1 MNEERLFEVLG
12 DVGDDL
18 IVMAEHKRFV
28 SPWRKWGQTAAILA
42 VVVCLGV
49 LALPYFPMGCGSA
62 SESAAQVTMEYAVEE
77 SACEEEFEEACEV
90 FDTTVEETVEEAE
103 PQQSADGGKMKQ
115 PGALTKAVCRGTYF
129 YLEPVKE
136 DMGVPPLGEELGLIT
151 DAEDPALISCR
162 VFTVPYSTWFT
173 NYAVNGLPVTQ
184 MVVVQTP
191 SGYRYGTTCNEKV
204 VSRYTVDD
212 VRLALNK
219 ENYQW
224 LADTFVLPIERQGG
238 VQFREAAELSSEEL
252 HTMFLASVSMNTGVT
267 VCDYWYDDKDT
278 YIVPVSDVKWRLAR
292 FLDEGYA
299 YKPEETTH
307 YDRELDALVF
317 DIEELSWKQE
327 TVTVRAAELLDENV
341 LWMLI
346 SLPDQKGVTKEY
358 CIRFDED
365 SWRYEY
371 INEISPEGSH

>member
-1 MNEERLFEVLG
+1 MNEERLFEALG

-18 IVMAEHKRFV
+18 LVMAENKKFV

-49 LALPYFPMGCGSA
+49 LALPYFPIGCGSS
-62 SESAAQVTMEYAVEE
+62 SESAAQVTMECTVEE
-77 SACEEEFEEACEV
+77 SAVWEEVEEA
-90 FDTTVEETVEEAE
+90 FDECVEETVEEIVEAE
-103 PQQSADGGKMKQ
+103 PQQTVDNGKMKQ
-115 PGALTKAVCRGTYF
+115 PRILTKAVCRGTYF
-129 YLEPVKE
+129 YLEPLKE
-136 DMGVPPLGEELGLIT
+136 DMGVPPMGEELGLIT

-162 VFTVPYSTWFT
+162 VFTVPYATWFT
-173 NYAVNGLPVTQ
+173 NYAVDGLPVTQ

-204 VSRYTVDD
+204 VSRYTIDD
-212 VRLALNK
+212 VRQALNK

-224 LADTFVLPIERQGG
+224 LADTFVLPVERQGG
-238 VQFREAAELSSEEL
+238 VQFREVSELSSEEL

-267 VCDYWYDDKDT
+267 VCDYWYDDEDT
-278 YIVPVSDVKWRLAR
+278 YIVPASDVKWRLDR
-292 FLDEGYA
+292 FLDEGYT
-299 YKPEETTH
+299 YMPEETEA
-307 YDRELDALVF
+307 YDPEQNALVF
-317 DIEELSWKQE
+317 DIEELVWDVE
-327 TVTVRAAELLDENV
+327 NITVHGAALMDEDT

-346 SLPDQKGVTKEY
+346 GLPDQKGVTKEY

-371 INEISPEGSH
+371 INEIGPG